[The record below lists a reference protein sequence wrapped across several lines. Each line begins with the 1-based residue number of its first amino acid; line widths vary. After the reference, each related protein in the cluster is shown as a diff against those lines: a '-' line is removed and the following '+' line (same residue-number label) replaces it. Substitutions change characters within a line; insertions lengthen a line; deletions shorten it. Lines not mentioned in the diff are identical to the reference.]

1 MLTNQIEAQGRD
13 AASLQM
19 DQDRLSTPVSLKAPF
34 HSVSNSR
41 ALPISTNMRTLSQRV
56 HDSP

>member
-41 ALPISTNMRTLSQRV
+41 ALPISTNLSNAG
-56 HDSP
+56 HHI